1 MNYPHRSTPAVPA
14 SRQAGFTIIELMI
27 ATLVFSFILI
37 VITVGVMAFTNSY
50 YKGVNSSTTQ
60 TATQG
65 IIDDITQAI
74 QFGGAGTVGLGSLP
88 SAGTDGVFCAGSK
101 LFIFSS
107 GVEYNPSA
115 PGAPSDGNWGLY
127 MMNNPNTASCTKP
140 GAPSGGS
147 ELLGS
152 HMRLADFSLVQQ
164 DVSSPTSPWKVNIR
178 VAYGDA
184 DLLCSTS
191 LNGNPGGCNPG
202 SANFPANKNFIDGQ
216 MQCRNQTGSQFCSV
230 AVISAV
236 AQQRLVN

>member
-1 MNYPHRSTPAVPA
+1 MNYPHRSTTSAQPT
-14 SRQAGFTIIELMI
+14 SSQAGFTIVELMI

-60 TATQG
+60 TATQA
-65 IIDDITQAI
+65 IVDDITQAI
-74 QFGGAGTVGLGSLP
+74 QFGGAGTVGLSSLP
-88 SAGTDGVFCAGSK
+88 SANTDGVFCAGSK
-101 LFIFSS
+101 LFIFTS
-107 GVEYNPSA
+107 GVKFSGTPA
-115 PGAPSDGNWGLY
+115 DHNWGLY

-147 ELLGS
+147 ELLGPN
-152 HMRLADFSLVQQ
+152 MRLADFSLIQPNVT
-164 DVSSPTSPWKVNIR
+164 SPTWNVNIR
-178 VAYGDA
+178 VAYGDT

-191 LNGNPGGCNPG
+191 LNGHQGGCSG
-202 SANFPANKNFIDGQ
+202 SGSTNFPANAPFIDGQ

-230 AVISAV
+230 AVITAV

>member
-1 MNYPHRSTPAVPA
+1 MNYSRRSTVAVPA

-60 TATQG
+60 TATQA

-107 GVEYNPSA
+107 GVEYDGSA
-115 PGAPSDGNWGLY
+115 PGNGNWGLY
-127 MMNNPNTASCTKP
+127 MMNNPNTASCSKP
-140 GAPSGGS
+140 STPSGGS
-147 ELLGS
+147 ELLGPS
-152 HMRLADFSLVQQ
+152 MRLADFSLVQQ
-164 DVSSPTSPWKVNIR
+164 DASSPTSPWKVNIR

-202 SANFPANKNFIDGQ
+202 SANFPANKKFIDGQ